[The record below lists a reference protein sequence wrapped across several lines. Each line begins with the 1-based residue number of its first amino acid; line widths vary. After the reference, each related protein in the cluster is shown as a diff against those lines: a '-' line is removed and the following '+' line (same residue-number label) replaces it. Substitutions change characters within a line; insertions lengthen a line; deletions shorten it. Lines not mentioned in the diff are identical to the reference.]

1 MMPAPITPWTDCRVE
16 RLVHLWDVDG
26 LSAGIIAERLGGTT
40 RNAVL
45 GKLGRLGKLGSRQ
58 KGQTRRHTGGMR
70 RRSSAPKVAATAKRA
85 LLFRSVRKVAPI
97 SLSTCGEPEPRIF
110 SVLDLREGHC
120 RYPSG
125 DPGTP
130 EFAFCGHPAP
140 GPYCNHHHGIAYR

>member
-1 MMPAPITPWTDCRVE
+1 MMPAPITAWTETRVE
-16 RLVHLWDVDG
+16 RLIHLWDVDG

-45 GKLGRLGKLGSRQ
+45 GKLGRLGKLGNRQ

-85 LLFRSVRKVAPI
+85 PLFHPVRKAAPVSI
-97 SLSTCGEPEPRIF
+97 SIRGEPEPRIF

-125 DPGTP
+125 EPGQP
-130 EFAFCGHPAP
+130 GFAFCGHPAP
-140 GPYCNHHHGIAYR
+140 GSYCRYHDGITHR

>member
-16 RLVHLWDVDG
+16 RLIYLWDVDG
-26 LSAGIIAERLGGTT
+26 RSAGEIVDLLGGTT

-45 GKLGRLGKLGSRQ
+45 GKLSRLGKLGSRQ
-58 KGQTRRHTGGMR
+58 KGKTRRHTGGMR
-70 RRSSAPKVAATAKRA
+70 RRSSPPRPKVVVKRA
-85 LLFRSVRKVAPI
+85 PLFRAPRRIAPI
-97 SLSTCGEPEPRIF
+97 SLSAFGEPEPRIF
-110 SVLDLREGHC
+110 NVLDLREGHC

-140 GPYCNHHHGIAYR
+140 GPYCTHHHGVTHR